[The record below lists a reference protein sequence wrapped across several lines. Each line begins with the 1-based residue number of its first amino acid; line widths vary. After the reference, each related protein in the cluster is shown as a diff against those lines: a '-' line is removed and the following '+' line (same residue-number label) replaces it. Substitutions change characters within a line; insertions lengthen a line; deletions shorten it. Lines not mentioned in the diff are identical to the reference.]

1 MGIEKYKMI
10 SVCKLKK
17 GFVMNLNVDDV
28 NKSQFGDGVPKLTHN
43 RENDNNPNSVLTTE
57 NNHPINS
64 TTVEK
69 QPKDDVVKT
78 TKEQRVDLAN
88 ICQQFGAD
96 EAKIKAALQNAGIN
110 CEEDGTILF
119 NEASKKALEDALKE
133 YQKPKANFTEDTPP
147 GLINFLQNERIIN
160 KKEDGSYEVLDND
173 KLQSYLKQDGKQETT
188 ASSEIGATQITT
200 TTTRKPAVEIP
211 DDLSTSR
218 KARKET
224 RKKFEEVVKKK
235 VETGEVEAQKEYIIA
250 TSRHNGA
257 INRAK
262 NKLDKECDGS
272 YANVLNKFLES
283 GAVTSEEKKVIE
295 EIISKF
301 STDNDTDKKILL
313 QAWNTD
319 NGVGAGRD
327 KINSFEEF
335 DKDQIETAKRLAVQG
350 IAGFDK
356 DTLLTRMAV
365 KKVMDGRSERAKRK
379 DNEWFIENQAERI
392 TNSKAAEQKMAN
404 TVVYFSKAAA
414 KSKDNDPSKNH
425 VYIGDYGKDLITAA
439 PRTFCD
445 EIDKS
450 NWDESMGPKVTDKKG
465 VIHYFKFNQNKYN
478 EYCDKAANTADLEKY
493 AKDNNLT
500 LKEARKR
507 MMILGNL
514 RDIDG
519 NEFTIEQKMGN
530 HNGKVGNG
538 ELNKFRHFIEKGGT
552 HVDKNPTNAIR
563 AAYFLGMTGLGAL
576 TGFLGAGAVASAAG
590 NVALSTA
597 AQVVPGFT
605 AKQTIKGYTIK
616 DNVTFNFNGKEFKKE
631 IIHNIDSQD
640 VNFEVP
646 DRLIDGQSAE
656 AARVSKVPARNA
668 AAITGGVTGLTVAAL
683 TAGKIHFGG
692 RTNDWMLDTDIIEN
706 EQKQTNSNIKLDLG
720 QTIYT
725 MKGAMNYNIE
735 ADDEAKLKQHNL
747 SHNQVNVAAQ
757 QASKLKANHVI
768 TQNSNEW
775 GDDQNIDVYAPP
787 ILNATD
793 VTSNAGNGQ
802 HRVKY
807 KKLSDSEV
815 ATYKQQGKIPQNDN
829 GPFYILEDVLDEKD
843 NNKSIK
849 TSHDEIY
856 RLKAKPQFNASDGTV
871 TFSYQL
877 TQGDGYAG
885 SGKTSVQKQK
895 VQKWWH

>member
-1 MGIEKYKMI
+1 
-10 SVCKLKK
+10 
-17 GFVMNLNVDDV
+17 
-28 NKSQFGDGVPKLTHN
+28 
-43 RENDNNPNSVLTTE
+43 
-57 NNHPINS
+57 
-64 TTVEK
+64 
-69 QPKDDVVKT
+69 
-78 TKEQRVDLAN
+78 
-88 ICQQFGAD
+88 
-96 EAKIKAALQNAGIN
+96 
-110 CEEDGTILF
+110 
-119 NEASKKALEDALKE
+119 
-133 YQKPKANFTEDTPP
+133 
-147 GLINFLQNERIIN
+147 
-160 KKEDGSYEVLDND
+160 
-173 KLQSYLKQDGKQETT
+173 
-188 ASSEIGATQITT
+188 
-200 TTTRKPAVEIP
+200 
-211 DDLSTSR
+211 
-218 KARKET
+218 
-224 RKKFEEVVKKK
+224 
-235 VETGEVEAQKEYIIA
+235 
-250 TSRHNGA
+250 
-257 INRAK
+257 
-262 NKLDKECDGS
+262 
-272 YANVLNKFLES
+272 
-283 GAVTSEEKKVIE
+283 
-295 EIISKF
+295 
-301 STDNDTDKKILL
+301 
-313 QAWNTD
+313 
-319 NGVGAGRD
+319 
-327 KINSFEEF
+327 
-335 DKDQIETAKRLAVQG
+335 
-350 IAGFDK
+350 
-356 DTLLTRMAV
+356 
-365 KKVMDGRSERAKRK
+365 
-379 DNEWFIENQAERI
+379 
-392 TNSKAAEQKMAN
+392 
-404 TVVYFSKAAA
+404 
-414 KSKDNDPSKNH
+414 
-425 VYIGDYGKDLITAA
+425 
-439 PRTFCD
+439 
-445 EIDKS
+445 
-450 NWDESMGPKVTDKKG
+450 
-465 VIHYFKFNQNKYN
+465 
-478 EYCDKAANTADLEKY
+478 
-493 AKDNNLT
+493 
-500 LKEARKR
+500 